1 MSSCGSALNYSP
13 GNFWLLRLPLPGIS
27 ADELAP
33 KAFRSADD
41 DTESAAAARSADDDA
56 ESAAA
61 ARSAD
66 DDAESAAAARSAD
79 DDAESAA
86 AARTQHWHDVEGHR
100 AARNDPQ
107 EAGENRPVLPSAVH
121 DQRSRRP

>member
-13 GNFWLLRLPLPGIS
+13 GNFWLLRLRLPGIS
-27 ADELAP
+27 VDELAP

-41 DTESAAAARSADDDA
+41 DT
-56 ESAAA
+56 
-61 ARSAD
+61 
-66 DDAESAAAARSAD
+66 
-79 DDAESAA
+79 ESAA

-107 EAGENRPVLPSAVH
+107 EAGEDRPVLPSAVH
-121 DQRSRRP
+121 DQRSRRPSMAVGRDRGLARDQGRPAVGG